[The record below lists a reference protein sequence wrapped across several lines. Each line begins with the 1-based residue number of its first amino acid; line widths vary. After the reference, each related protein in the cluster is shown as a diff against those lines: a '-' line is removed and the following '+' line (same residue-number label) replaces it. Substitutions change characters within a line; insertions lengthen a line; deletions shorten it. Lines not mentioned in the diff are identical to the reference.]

1 MMNFVDKLLLFSSSI
16 SLNIFSRNSKSHVPA
31 PSSSSSSS
39 PWSSQQISNQDNGES
54 LSYVLK
60 SVLLQSDSVSFP
72 SGTAW
77 INNNV
82 MFFVDASKGV
92 IRRLVFVADQIQVSN
107 NIHVLISYN

>member
-1 MMNFVDKLLLFSSSI
+1 MMNFVDKLLLFSNSI
-16 SLNIFSRNSKSHVPA
+16 SLNIYSRNSKSQFPA
-31 PSSSSSSS
+31 PSSS
-39 PWSSQQISNQDNGES
+39 WSSQHTSNQDNGES